1 MGKGRRSGIAR
12 CRSQGI
18 LHKGQHR
25 PLLNWLLN
33 SLHNWLH
40 SWLHSWL
47 HAGLK
52 VGFQASLGAQ
62 PISRPYSLAHAKWAG
77 DQGFEGRQPPAV
89 RPLLHQTLG
98 HGLIPFCNRRQQTVP

>member
-1 MGKGRRSGIAR
+1 MGKGRRSGIDR

-18 LHKGQHR
+18 LHKGQRR
-25 PLLNWLLN
+25 PLLNWW
-33 SLHNWLH
+33 HNWLH
-40 SWLHSWL
+40 SQL

-62 PISRPYSLAHAKWAG
+62 PLSRPYSLAHTQWAG